1 MCYTKYAGD
10 KMKWTLNYDKKYKI
24 PYILSNILLIIF
36 DASSIIPP
44 ILLGYIVDDGLK
56 KGNKELVLSISI
68 FLVIFIIVRTLG
80 SFFSIIKLSK
90 VSLDIT
96 TNIKKDCY
104 KKLNEMD
111 SNFYRKYT
119 PGEIMT
125 VLTSD
130 IATMRSVM
138 INLIKKL
145 VVTILTFIISLIYCL
160 NVNVYLTLIV
170 LFPAIFICILS
181 IDFVKKTKH
190 LYKEVR
196 EQLSDLNNYIQDNIE
211 GNKVVKAFSQEKEE
225 IHNME
230 VKNAKLKD
238 TIIGRSYKGI
248 NYSNKVNILSRL
260 MLIFCIFFGGL
271 FLMKGYITIGQLVVF
286 NSLLYSL
293 RSPFESLFDLL
304 DQAQNFKVS
313 KDKVQ
318 RLLMEQP
325 SIKNTGT
332 IKPKTLLCDIEFKDV
347 SISYDTRSILTN
359 LNIKIK
365 PNQTIAFI
373 GPTGSGKSSIVN
385 LLLKFIEKSNGN
397 ILIDGIDIEK
407 IDTKWLREKIGYV
420 TQQPFLFS
428 DTIANN
434 IKYGNTNLSDKD
446 MIYVAQKAHL
456 TYIDKLEEK
465 YETIIGERGV
475 GLSGGEKQRLSLAR
489 ALAVKPELLILD
501 DITSALDMETE
512 LLINKSLKDIN
523 FPCTKIIIAQKIVSV
538 KDADVIY
545 VIDNHKIIEHG
556 NHKELLQKKGYYY
569 DIYKIQSNVD
579 SKEGD
584 HNARQ

>member
-1 MCYTKYAGD
+1 MQVI
-10 KMKWTLNYDKKYKI
+10 KMKWVLNYNKKYKFS
-24 PYILSNILLIIF
+24 YILSNILLIIF
-36 DASSIIPP
+36 DTSSIICP
-44 ILLGYIVDDGLK
+44 ILLGYIVDDGVK
-56 KGNKELVLSISI
+56 KGNKEIVLSISV
-68 FLVIFIIVRTLG
+68 FLVIFIIIRTLG

-96 TNIKKDCY
+96 TNIKNDCY

-111 SNFYRKYT
+111 NNFYKKYT
-119 PGEIMT
+119 PGELMT
-125 VLTSD
+125 ILTSD

-145 VVTILTFIISLIYCL
+145 VATILTFIISLIYCL
-160 NVNVYLTLIV
+160 NVNVVLTLII
-170 LFPAIFICILS
+170 LFPAVFICIFS

-190 LYKEVR
+190 LYKEAR

-230 VKNAKLKD
+230 IKNSKLKD
-238 TIIGRSYKGI
+238 TIIDRNYKGI
-248 NYSNKVNILSRL
+248 DYVNKVNILSRL
-260 MLIFCIFFGGL
+260 MLIFCLFFGGL

-286 NSLLYSL
+286 NSLLYAL

-318 RLLMEQP
+318 KLLMEE
-325 SIKNTGT
+325 SIIKHEGT

-347 SISYDTRSILTN
+347 NITYNNKTILTN

-365 PNQTIAFI
+365 PNQTVAFI
-373 GPTGSGKSSIVN
+373 GPTGCGKSSIIN
-385 LLLKFIEKSNGN
+385 LLLRFIDKSKGN

-428 DTIANN
+428 DTITNN
-434 IKYGNTNLSDKD
+434 IKYGNINLSDED
-446 MIYVAQKAHL
+446 MLYVAKKAHL

-512 LLINKSLKDIN
+512 LLINESLKDIN

-545 VIDNHKIIEHG
+545 VIDNNKIIEQG
-556 NHKELLQKKGYYY
+556 THKELLKNKGYYY
-569 DIYKIQSNVD
+569 EIYKIQSNID
-579 SKEGD
+579 DKEGEY
-584 HNARQ
+584 NARQQI

>member
-1 MCYTKYAGD
+1 
-10 KMKWTLNYDKKYKI
+10 MKWVLNYNKKYKFS
-24 PYILSNILLIIF
+24 YILSNILLIIF
-36 DASSIIPP
+36 DTSSIICP
-44 ILLGYIVDDGLK
+44 ILLGYIVDDGVK
-56 KGNKELVLSISI
+56 KGNKEIVLSISV
-68 FLVIFIIVRTLG
+68 FLVIFIIIRTLG

-96 TNIKKDCY
+96 TNIKNDCY

-111 SNFYRKYT
+111 NNFYKKYT
-119 PGEIMT
+119 PGELMT
-125 VLTSD
+125 ILTSD

-145 VVTILTFIISLIYCL
+145 VATILTFIISLIYCL
-160 NVNVYLTLIV
+160 NVNVVLTLII
-170 LFPAIFICILS
+170 LFPAVFICIFS

-190 LYKEVR
+190 LYKEAR

-230 VKNAKLKD
+230 IKNSKLKD
-238 TIIGRSYKGI
+238 TIIDRNYKGI
-248 NYSNKVNILSRL
+248 DYVNKVNILSRL
-260 MLIFCIFFGGL
+260 MLIFCLFFGGL

-286 NSLLYSL
+286 NSLLYAL

-318 RLLMEQP
+318 KLLMEE
-325 SIKNTGT
+325 SIIKHEGT

-347 SISYDTRSILTN
+347 NITYDNKTILTN

-365 PNQTIAFI
+365 PNQTVAFI
-373 GPTGSGKSSIVN
+373 GPTGCGKSSIIN
-385 LLLKFIEKSNGN
+385 LLLRFIDKSKGN

-420 TQQPFLFS
+420 TQKPFLFS
-428 DTIANN
+428 DTITNN
-434 IKYGNTNLSDKD
+434 IKYGNINLSDED
-446 MIYVAQKAHL
+446 MLYVAKKAHL

-512 LLINKSLKDIN
+512 LLINESLKDIN

-545 VIDNHKIIEHG
+545 VIDNNKIIEQG
-556 NHKELLQKKGYYY
+556 THKELLKNKGYYY
-569 DIYKIQSNVD
+569 EIYKIQSNID
-579 SKEGD
+579 DKEGEY
-584 HNARQ
+584 NARQQI

>member
-1 MCYTKYAGD
+1 
-10 KMKWTLNYDKKYKI
+10 MKWVLNYNKKYKFS
-24 PYILSNILLIIF
+24 YILSNILLIIF
-36 DASSIIPP
+36 DTSSIICP
-44 ILLGYIVDDGLK
+44 ILLGYIVDDGVK
-56 KGNKELVLSISI
+56 KGNKEIVLSISV
-68 FLVIFIIVRTLG
+68 FLVIFIIIRTLG

-96 TNIKKDCY
+96 TNIKNDCY

-111 SNFYRKYT
+111 NNFYKKYT
-119 PGEIMT
+119 PGELMT
-125 VLTSD
+125 ILTSD

-145 VVTILTFIISLIYCL
+145 VATILTFIISLIYCL
-160 NVNVYLTLIV
+160 NVNVVLTLII
-170 LFPAIFICILS
+170 LFPAVFICIFS

-190 LYKEVR
+190 LYKEAR

-230 VKNAKLKD
+230 IKNSKLKD
-238 TIIGRSYKGI
+238 TIIDRNYKGI
-248 NYSNKVNILSRL
+248 DYVNKVNILSRL
-260 MLIFCIFFGGL
+260 MLIFCLFFGGL

-286 NSLLYSL
+286 NSLLYAL

-318 RLLMEQP
+318 KLLMEE
-325 SIKNTGT
+325 SIIKHEGT

-347 SISYDTRSILTN
+347 NITYNNKTILTN

-365 PNQTIAFI
+365 PNQTVAFI
-373 GPTGSGKSSIVN
+373 GPTGCGKSSIIN
-385 LLLKFIEKSNGN
+385 LLLRFIDKSKGN

-428 DTIANN
+428 DTITNN
-434 IKYGNTNLSDKD
+434 IKYGNINLSDED
-446 MIYVAQKAHL
+446 MLYVAKKAHL

-512 LLINKSLKDIN
+512 LLINESLKDIN

-545 VIDNHKIIEHG
+545 VIDNNKIIEQG
-556 NHKELLQKKGYYY
+556 THKELLKNKGYYY
-569 DIYKIQSNVD
+569 EIYKIQSNID
-579 SKEGD
+579 DKEGEY
-584 HNARQ
+584 NARQQI

>member
-1 MCYTKYAGD
+1 
-10 KMKWTLNYDKKYKI
+10 MKWTLNYDKKYKI

-36 DASSIIPP
+36 DTSGIICP
-44 ILLGYIVDDGLK
+44 ILLGYIVDDGVK
-56 KGNKELVLSISI
+56 KGNNEIVLSISV
-68 FLVIFIIVRTLG
+68 FLVVFIIIRTLG

-96 TNIKKDCY
+96 TNIKNDCY

-111 SNFYRKYT
+111 NNFYKKYT
-119 PGEIMT
+119 PGELMT
-125 VLTSD
+125 ILTSD

-145 VVTILTFIISLIYCL
+145 VATILTFTISLIYCL
-160 NVNVYLTLIV
+160 SVNVILTLIV

-181 IDFVKKTKH
+181 LDFIKKTKH
-190 LYKEVR
+190 LYKQVR
-196 EQLSDLNNYIQDNIE
+196 EELSDLNNYIQDNIE

-230 VKNAKLKD
+230 IKNAKLKD
-238 TIIGRSYKGI
+238 TIIDRNYKGI
-248 NYSNKVNILSRL
+248 DYVNKVNILSRL

-286 NSLLYSL
+286 NSLLYAL

-318 RLLMEQP
+318 KLLMEE
-325 SIKNTGT
+325 SLIKHEGT

-347 SISYDTRSILTN
+347 NITYDTKTIITN

-373 GPTGSGKSSIVN
+373 GPTGSGKSSIIN
-385 LLLKFIEKSNGN
+385 LLLRFIEKSKGN

-428 DTIANN
+428 DTITNN
-434 IKYGNTNLSDKD
+434 IKYGNINLSDED
-446 MIYVAQKAHL
+446 MLYVAKKAHL

-512 LLINKSLKDIN
+512 LLINESLKDIN

-538 KDADVIY
+538 KDADIIY
-545 VIDNHKIIEHG
+545 VIDNNKIIEQG
-556 NHKELLQKKGYYY
+556 THKELLKNKGYYY
-569 DIYKIQSNVD
+569 DIYKIQSNID
-579 SKEGD
+579 DKEGE
-584 HNARQ
+584 HSAR